1 MEAMKVVTKVERK
14 PIMKVELNDRAIEK
28 LKVAD
33 FNFTYVAK
41 DGSTKTKDRIILP
54 IKTNKKTSLKG
65 LKLTIHRSTGS
76 KIFMIKYKFQ
86 RKTKTLILGKFS
98 LGTFGIKQVEEL
110 LFPIVKAHTNE
121 RGHWIKD
128 PQITKLNKTR
138 VITKANVKTLERKT
152 INETIIEFYKSEF
165 PRATRSGNL
174 RARSM
179 KDHSLYLIGH
189 NWRVKHMSF
198 VDVKGAATL
207 KLIPNWHK
215 RTARP
220 EGIDELFKKYP
231 PGTGHIK
238 NIYNAKSIYDSPIG
252 KTYMDELEREDIE
265 DYIAIK
271 SSYGVR
277 KGIIASIKILWF
289 FAKSKRWTLRGKTD
303 PTSKVVNKR
312 STESKS
318 KGSIHNE
325 GVFDQDE
332 THRILQACD
341 QLKDQYPFQAESLK
355 FMVICGQ
362 RREQILKLKV
372 MDVDMDNRVVVFP
385 ASITKKGKKEE
396 VAITPELANVLIEL
410 GKQREKQGHQYNFI
424 PWLFPSVRCN
434 KKRLLDAGYQQS
446 DYTRIKDNKHCWN
459 SVKEL
464 AKVGGARK
472 LFRKT
477 WSTEAKIKLGNE
489 AISVTGHDQLAT
501 LDKFYNKSK
510 RPKMIS
516 DSEKVSQFYQYKKL
530 QK

>member
-1 MEAMKVVTKVERK
+1 MKLANEINFTDKAIANVRHADIIFTYTNKEGQVKTRAFTDIPFKNLKHTRLKGSKLRVFRNGGIYFIVRYWYQKKHKTLTLGEYLPGVFSKKEVEAKLYEITETH
-14 PIMKVELNDRAIEK
+14 LNDK
-28 LKVAD
+28 
-33 FNFTYVAK
+33 
-41 DGSTKTKDRIILP
+41 
-54 IKTNKKTSLKG
+54 
-65 LKLTIHRSTGS
+65 
-76 KIFMIKYKFQ
+76 
-86 RKTKTLILGKFS
+86 
-98 LGTFGIKQVEEL
+98 
-110 LFPIVKAHTNE
+110 
-121 RGHWIKD
+121 GHWIKD
-128 PQITKLNKTR
+128 PLITENNKTR
-138 VITKANVKTLERKT
+138 VVTKEHVKELERKT

-165 PRATRSGNL
+165 PRATRPGNL

-189 NWRVKHMSF
+189 NWRAKHMSF
-198 VDVKGAATL
+198 VDVKGSATL
-207 KLIPNWHK
+207 KLTPNWHK

-220 EGIDELFKKYP
+220 ESIDELFKRYP
-231 PGTGHIK
+231 PGTGLIK
-238 NIYNAKSIYDSPIG
+238 NEFKARSIYDSPIG
-252 KTYMDELEREDIE
+252 KTYIDELEREDIE
-265 DYIAIK
+265 DYLAIK

-312 STESKS
+312 SAESKS

-325 GVFDQDE
+325 GIFDQDE

>member
-1 MEAMKVVTKVERK
+1 MKETSRLEFRDK
-14 PIMKVELNDRAIEK
+14 AIDKIKYSDLE
-28 LKVAD
+28 
-33 FNFTYVAK
+33 FSYIK
-41 DGSTKTKDRIILP
+41 DGIIKYRKVIYIP
-54 IKTNKKTSLKG
+54 FVVGKKSSLKG
-65 LKLTIHRSTGS
+65 LKLCIYKNSQSKYFDLQFWFNRRSYRFN
-76 KIFMIKYKFQ
+76 I
-86 RKTKTLILGKFS
+86 GKFVPGIF
-98 LGTFGIKQVEEL
+98 GTKQCDEKL
-110 LFPIVKAHTNE
+110 HQLVKDHTDDN
-121 RGHWIKD
+121 GYWIKN
-128 PQITKLNKTR
+128 PLLTERNKTR

-165 PRATRSGNL
+165 PRATRPGNL

-189 NWRVKHMSF
+189 NWRVKHLSF

-277 KGIIASIKILWF
+277 KGIIAAIKIIWF
-289 FAKSKRWTLRGKTD
+289 FAKSKRWTERGKTD

-312 STESKS
+312 SAESKS

-325 GVFDQDE
+325 GIFDQDE

>member
-1 MEAMKVVTKVERK
+1 MKETSRLEFRDK
-14 PIMKVELNDRAIEK
+14 AIDKIKYSDLE
-28 LKVAD
+28 
-33 FNFTYVAK
+33 FSYIK
-41 DGSTKTKDRIILP
+41 DGIIKYRKVIYIP
-54 IKTNKKTSLKG
+54 FVVGKKSSLKG
-65 LKLTIHRSTGS
+65 LKLCIYKNSQSKYFDLQFWFNRRSYRFN
-76 KIFMIKYKFQ
+76 I
-86 RKTKTLILGKFS
+86 GKFVPGIF
-98 LGTFGIKQVEEL
+98 GTKQCDEKL
-110 LFPIVKAHTNE
+110 HQLVKDHTDDN
-121 RGHWIKD
+121 GYWIKN
-128 PQITKLNKTR
+128 PLLTERNKTR

-165 PRATRSGNL
+165 PRATRPGNL

-189 NWRVKHMSF
+189 NWRVKHLSF

-220 EGIDELFKKYP
+220 ESIDELFKKYP

-277 KGIIASIKILWF
+277 KGIIAAIKIIWF
-289 FAKSKRWTLRGKTD
+289 FAKSKRWTERGKTD

-312 STESKS
+312 SAESKS

>member
-1 MEAMKVVTKVERK
+1 MKETSRIEFR
-14 PIMKVELNDRAIEK
+14 DSSIEK
-28 LKVAD
+28 VKYGDLEFSYIKDGITKHRKALYIP
-33 FNFTYVAK
+33 FNVAK
-41 DGSTKTKDRIILP
+41 KS
-54 IKTNKKTSLKG
+54 SLKG
-65 LKLTIHRSTGS
+65 LKLCVFKGSRS
-76 KIFMIKYKFQ
+76 KYFSLQFWFNGKSE
-86 RKTKTLILGKFS
+86 RLNIGKFVPGIF
-98 LGTFGIKQVEEL
+98 GTKQCDDKL
-110 LFPIVKAHTNE
+110 HQLVKDHTDDN
-121 RGHWIKD
+121 GYWIKN
-128 PQITKLNKTR
+128 PLLTERNKTR

-165 PRATRSGNL
+165 PRATRPGNL

-189 NWRVKHMSF
+189 NWRVKHLSF

-231 PGTGHIK
+231 PGTGHIE

>member
-1 MEAMKVVTKVERK
+1 MKETSRLEFRDK
-14 PIMKVELNDRAIEK
+14 AIDKIKYSDLE
-28 LKVAD
+28 
-33 FNFTYVAK
+33 FSYIK
-41 DGSTKTKDRIILP
+41 DGIIKYRKVIYIP
-54 IKTNKKTSLKG
+54 FVVGKKSSLKG
-65 LKLTIHRSTGS
+65 LKLCIYKNSQSKYFDLQFWFNRRSYRFN
-76 KIFMIKYKFQ
+76 I
-86 RKTKTLILGKFS
+86 GKFVPGIF
-98 LGTFGIKQVEEL
+98 GTKQCDEKL
-110 LFPIVKAHTNE
+110 HQLVKDHTDDN
-121 RGHWIKD
+121 GYWIKN
-128 PQITKLNKTR
+128 PLLTERNKTR

-152 INETIIEFYKSEF
+152 INETITEFYKTDF
-165 PRATRSGNL
+165 PRATRPGNL

-189 NWRVKHMSF
+189 NWRVKHLSF